1 MAESTQF
8 AKSASAPARNRYV
21 PLRLTR
27 RKKTNNMIQN
37 ITAFAD
43 EFGNNSF
50 DFKSQGTHF
59 IIATVICK
67 NENLEKVQQDI
78 DAIRQKHNFQT
89 GEMKSSGVGPNYARR
104 RRILEDIAKMD
115 ITIYAVI
122 VDKTKLDGKGFAI
135 KKSFYKYLN
144 NLLYKEL
151 YRTFTSLEL
160 FVDEHGGNDFMLEF
174 KKYVEKNHE
183 RNLFSGSEFYIQ
195 NSKQSYFIQLAD
207 FVAGSLGYIFDEC
220 KKSEH
225 SEEFLQ
231 ILKPRIA
238 SLNFFPKELS
248 FIELAETNVDESF
261 DPKIAEVCYNRIQ
274 TFIENEI
281 GSDQQ
286 KTDQINFLKLLLLF
300 QRANAKNRYVSTKEI
315 FSHLNQSRYEN
326 LKQEYFRSKVVGN
339 LRDKGILIASSN
351 SGYKIPS
358 SSEDLDS
365 FIKHGKRVV
374 LPMLN
379 RIKVAREIIKL
390 ATNNELDILD
400 KESFRD
406 LMDLFEK

>member
-1 MAESTQF
+1 M
-8 AKSASAPARNRYV
+8 K
-21 PLRLTR
+21 
-27 RKKTNNMIQN
+27 QN

-50 DFKSQGTHF
+50 DFKTQGSHF

-67 NENLEKVQQDI
+67 NENLEKVQKDI
-78 DAIRQKHNFQT
+78 DALRKKHNFQT
-89 GEMKSSGVGPNYARR
+89 GEMKSSGVGPNHSRR
-104 RRILEDIAKMD
+104 KRILEDIAKMD
-115 ITIYAVI
+115 ISIYAVI
-122 VDKTKLDGKGFAI
+122 VDKRKLDGKGFAI

-151 YRTFTSLEL
+151 YRTFTNIEL

-207 FVAGSLGYIFDEC
+207 FVAGSLGYIFDES
-220 KKSEH
+220 KKSEN
-225 SEEFLQ
+225 SQDFAN
-231 ILKPRIA
+231 ILEPKIS

-248 FIELAETNVDESF
+248 FQELVETNIDETF
-261 DPKIAEVCYNRIQ
+261 DPQIASVCYNRIQ
-274 TFIENEI
+274 NFIENEK

-315 FSHLNQSRYEN
+315 FSHLNQSRHEN

-339 LRDKGILIASSN
+339 LRDQGILIASSK

-358 SSEDLDS
+358 SSEDLEN
-365 FIKHGKRVV
+365 FIKHGKRIL

-379 RIKVAREIIKL
+379 RIKVARETIKL
-390 ATNNELDILD
+390 ATNNDLDILD
-400 KESFRD
+400 KEIFIE
-406 LMDLFEK
+406 LKQLFENNN

>member
-1 MAESTQF
+1 MT
-8 AKSASAPARNRYV
+8 
-21 PLRLTR
+21 
-27 RKKTNNMIQN
+27 QN

-50 DFKSQGTHF
+50 DFRTQGTHF

-67 NENLEKVQQDI
+67 NENLKKVQQDI
-78 DAIRQKHNFQT
+78 DEIRKKHNFQT
-89 GEMKSSGVGPNYARR
+89 GEIKSSGVGSNHSRR
-104 RRILEDIAKMD
+104 KKILEDIAKMD
-115 ITIYAVI
+115 ISIYAVI
-122 VDKTKLDGKGFAI
+122 VDKRKLEGKGFTI

-151 YRTFTSLEL
+151 YRTFTNIEL

-174 KKYVEKNHE
+174 KKYVEKNHQ

-207 FVAGSLGYIFDEC
+207 FVAGSLGYIFDES

-225 SEEFLQ
+225 SQDFAD
-231 ILKPRIA
+231 ILEPKIS
-238 SLNFFPKELS
+238 SLNFFPKEFS
-248 FIELAETNVDESF
+248 FQELVDTNIDDTF
-261 DPKIAEVCYNRIQ
+261 DPKIASVCYNRIQ
-274 TFIENEI
+274 SFIENEI

-315 FSHLNQSRYEN
+315 FSHLNQSRHEN

-339 LRDKGILIASSN
+339 LRDQGILIASSN

-358 SSEDLDS
+358 CSEDLDN
-365 FIKHGKRVV
+365 FIKHGKRIV

-379 RIKVAREIIKL
+379 RIKVARETLKL
-390 ATNNELDILD
+390 ATNNDLDILN
-400 KESFRD
+400 KEIFIELKR
-406 LMDLFEK
+406 LFEKEK